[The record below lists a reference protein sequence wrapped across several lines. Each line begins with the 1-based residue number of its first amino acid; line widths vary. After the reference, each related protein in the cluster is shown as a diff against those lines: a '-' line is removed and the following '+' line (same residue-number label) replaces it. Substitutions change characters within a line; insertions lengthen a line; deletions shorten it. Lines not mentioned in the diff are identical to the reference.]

1 MTVADVINEYNSLRI
16 NSVSDDQKIKWI
28 RDLEKKVL
36 VDILRKYDGYR
47 DSEVRHD
54 DMWVDDNG
62 SLHLPPYMYVDEN
75 MNLVMDSFEAIHLPS
90 CVYMEEDGTITID
103 EMADEDF
110 TMASEL
116 SVPDPYSE
124 IYLLYLDMKIAF
136 YNNDAK
142 TYNITSQEYNNA
154 YLAYQ
159 QLFNRTH
166 TPDRPRG
173 HLIRHEVL

>member
-16 NSVSDDQKIKWI
+16 NSVSDDQKVRWI
-28 RDLEKKVL
+28 RDLEKKVS

-54 DMWVDDNG
+54 DMWVDEEG
-62 SLHLPPYMYVDEN
+62 SLHLPPYMSVDEN

-90 CVYMEEDGTITID
+90 YVYREDDGTITIG

-110 TMASEL
+110 GMDSEL
-116 SVPDPYSE
+116 SIPNPYSE
-124 IYLLYLDMKIAF
+124 IYLMYIDMKIAF
-136 YNNDAK
+136 YNNDSRL
-142 TYNITSQEYNNA
+142 YNVAAQEYNNA
-154 YLAYQ
+154 YLTYQ